1 MRRIFFWT
9 HFTIGLS
16 VGLFILVMA
25 ATGAL
30 LTYERQ
36 VVAAVRNTAVHE
48 APGAKP
54 LSLDALADAAV
65 AAGAVPG
72 NEMTI
77 PRNRSDVVKVAKG
90 RNDTVLLDPYTGEVL
105 PDASKG
111 VRAFFS
117 RVEAIHRWFAFTG
130 KRTKTGE
137 FIKNTANLIFALG
150 RFITLNIYLRQR
162 EESKVQPNFV
172 VGIDRIET
180 LLNVIAVL
188 ISLMLAFGIR
198 PLEFLTSI
206 TIVAAAI
213 ALLTKDYITNIVNGL
228 IMMFSDQLEIGD
240 KIQVGRHVGFIRDI
254 TLINLVLKND
264 SGEIILIP
272 NLMALTTD
280 VVNFSK
286 NNTHQVI
293 FDSEISSKNEVH
305 LDQLEDQLMM
315 LLEKYSET
323 VFKEGA
329 QLNVIERK
337 ADSLLI
343 RFQFPIKTGEKPI
356 EIQVKKEVNQVLI
369 NWIHELRKA

>member
-1 MRRIFFWT
+1 MNHLKSSIRSRENTRRRNFAIKLVLLIVLEIF
-9 HFTIGLS
+9 
-16 VGLFILVMA
+16 
-25 ATGAL
+25 
-30 LTYERQ
+30 Y
-36 VVAAVRNTAVHE
+36 AV
-48 APGAKP
+48 
-54 LSLDALADAAV
+54 
-65 AAGAVPG
+65 
-72 NEMTI
+72 
-77 PRNRSDVVKVAKG
+77 
-90 RNDTVLLDPYTGEVL
+90 DTVLTPFLDQNEILQHVF
-105 PDASKG
+105 
-111 VRAFFS
+111 RALIFLLS
-117 RVEAIHRWFAFTG
+117 
-130 KRTKTGE
+130 
-137 FIKNTANLIFALG
+137 ANVIFALG

-180 LLNVIAVL
+180 LLNVIAIL

-240 KIQVGRHVGFIRDI
+240 KIQVGRHTGFIRDI

-272 NLMALTTD
+272 NSMALTTD

-293 FDSEISSKNEVH
+293 FDSEISSQNEIH
-305 LDQLEDQLMM
+305 LNELEEK
-315 LLEKYSET
+315 LELVLESFPEM

-329 QLNVIERK
+329 QLNILERK
-337 ADSLLI
+337 ADTLLI
-343 RFQFPIKTGEKPI
+343 RFQFPIKTGEKPT
-356 EIQVKKEVNQVLI
+356 EIQVKRAINQALI
-369 NWIHELRKA
+369 DWRHELRKT